1 MAAVW
6 VIARLS
12 RHRAEGRR
20 GEPDSVTQES
30 RHESTRDPDGSA
42 SLDLRPAPDEAGT
55 EAGDN
60 TGVERLE
67 GIFAPRREASDA
79 ELSVDV
85 DILAGLRA
93 TWESTMDGT
102 REASIDPGPSLDDG
116 AAEWTAPTDAV
127 PADATP
133 TDAAPTDAALDDAVP
148 ADVAP
153 ADALPADAAPADATS
168 ASAAPADA
176 TSASAAPADTASASA
191 VPTDVA
197 PADAVPADAAP
208 ASAAPA
214 SAAPASAASASAVPA
229 DVAPVD
235 ALPADAAPTDA
246 TPPISIDMS
255 RPLVYLT
262 LVAKRERVSGQVVLD
277 SLAAEGFR
285 PGLMQLYY
293 WRSDAEPSVVFGV
306 ANMVEPGVLDPDEL
320 PAMETPGLVT
330 FMSVPQD
337 TASAFRILDAMVEV
351 SRRLARRI
359 DAALCDETRS
369 TLTAQAANHLRET
382 VADILRRG
390 RL

>member
-1 MAAVW
+1 MDDLRIALLITGVVVVAAIYVF
-6 VIARLS
+6 ARLS
-12 RHRAEGRR
+12 RREAAGRR
-20 GEPDSVTQES
+20 DESDRVTRGSRDGAMHDSDE
-30 RHESTRDPDGSA
+30 SA
-42 SLDLRPAPDEAGT
+42 SLDPRSPPDGAGT
-55 EAGDN
+55 EADVG
-60 TGVERLE
+60 RLE

-85 DILAGLRA
+85 SILAGLRA
-93 TWESTMDGT
+93 TWESTMDGSL
-102 REASIDPGPSLDDG
+102 EASIDPGPSLDDG
-116 AAEWTAPTDAV
+116 AAEP
-127 PADATP
+127 
-133 TDAAPTDAALDDAVP
+133 
-148 ADVAP
+148 
-153 ADALPADAAPADATS
+153 AAPADRVHSTAPVDGVQPATTADAMQS
-168 ASAAPADA
+168 TASAGGVR
-176 TSASAAPADTASASA
+176 SIAPADTA
-191 VPTDVA
+191 
-197 PADAVPADAAP
+197 
-208 ASAAPA
+208 
-214 SAAPASAASASAVPA
+214 
-229 DVAPVD
+229 
-235 ALPADAAPTDA
+235 
-246 TPPISIDMS
+246 PPISIDMS

-262 LVAKRERVSGQVVLD
+262 LVAKHERVSGQVVLD